1 MLVHSIKRS
10 QEALSRTREIF
21 EKVDRKLK
29 ERADEYRDVGAVYKI
44 VLGGADGGTWLIDFR
59 PGSIGVREEEGE
71 AECTIETKDEHFV
84 NLFDGK
90 LSPENALLTGKVK
103 ISGDM
108 LLAMRFGE
116 LLKKSK

>member
-10 QEALSRTREIF
+10 REALSRTREIF

-44 VLGGADGGTWLIDFR
+44 VLGGADGGTWIIDFR
-59 PGSIGVREEEGE
+59 QASIGVREE
-71 AECTIETKDEHFV
+71 ECTIETKDEHFV

>member
-1 MLVHSIKRS
+1 M
-10 QEALSRTREIF
+10 
-21 EKVDRKLK
+21 
-29 ERADEYRDVGAVYKI
+29 
-44 VLGGADGGTWLIDFR
+44 
-59 PGSIGVREEEGE
+59 
-71 AECTIETKDEHFV
+71 

>member
-1 MLVHSIKRS
+1 MN
-10 QEALSRTREIF
+10 
-21 EKVDRKLK
+21 RKLK
-29 ERADEYRDVGAVYKI
+29 ERADEYKDVKALYKI

-59 PGSIGVREEEGE
+59 PGSIGVREDDAE

-103 ISGDM
+103 VSGDM
-108 LLAMRFGE
+108 LLAMRFGD
-116 LLKKSK
+116 LLKKSR

>member
-1 MLVHSIKRS
+1 M
-10 QEALSRTREIF
+10 SRTREIF
-21 EKVDRKLK
+21 EKVDGKLK
-29 ERADEYRDVGAVYKI
+29 ERADEYRDVGALYKI

-59 PGSIGVREEEGE
+59 PGSIGVREDDAE

-103 ISGDM
+103 VSGDM

-116 LLKKSK
+116 LLKKSR

>member
-10 QEALSRTREIF
+10 REELSRTREIF

-29 ERADEYRDVGAVYKI
+29 ERAAEYRDVVALYKI

-59 PGSIGVREEEGE
+59 QESIGVREQEGE

-84 NLFDGK
+84 SLFDGK

-103 ISGDM
+103 VSGDI

-116 LLKKSK
+116 LLKKSR